1 MRRSDRE
8 IKEYN
13 EIIGVIEKCD
23 VCRLALNNNGYPYI
37 IPLNFG
43 FKEENGKA
51 ELYFHCANEG
61 TKLELIKK
69 DNRASFETDCRHRL
83 VADYEEQMCTMEYE
97 SVIGQGRIE
106 ILPEE
111 EKIAA
116 LQILM
121 SHYHHDKFPINENVI
136 PMTTVFRLSVDS
148 MTGKRRIKRK

>member
-23 VCRLALNNNGYPYI
+23 VCRLALNNDGYPYI

-69 DNRASFETDCRHRL
+69 EEARTEKFFNTGNFLLNKKASLDVKMSWLAFCF
-83 VADYEEQMCTMEYE
+83 VDYLAN
-97 SVIGQGRIE
+97 
-106 ILPEE
+106 ILT
-111 EKIAA
+111 AC
-116 LQILM
+116 L
-121 SHYHHDKFPINENVI
+121 
-136 PMTTVFRLSVDS
+136 
-148 MTGKRRIKRK
+148 